1 MIQICGAKEQF
12 RSIDLFW
19 DESKLTSYIDNML
32 VPIATAL
39 KDHKALLAWEII
51 NEAEGQGYPDSR
63 SVIRSAWFNVTVRG
77 GYGPSPKQFWSG
89 LNNPDKGLVY
99 NNKANDEPCFDTT
112 VLEGLQGTTDRE

>member
-1 MIQICGAKEQF
+1 MFRICGAKEQF

-51 NEAEGQGYPDSR
+51 NEAEGQGSPDSR
-63 SVIRSAWFNVTVRG
+63 SVIRSASFNVTVRG
-77 GYGPSPKQFWSG
+77 GGPSPKQFWPG
-89 LNNPDKGLVY
+89 LDNPDKGLVY
-99 NNKANDEPCFDTT
+99 NNKADDEPCFDTT
-112 VLEGLQGTTDRE
+112 VLQGIQGTTDRE